1 MCRASNACAA
11 LPSLSAGVCVP
22 IRTCGV
28 TKDAKSLVNLEP
40 QRQILEHMSRE
51 LLDESLQS
59 LTGREDDD
67 ARMGR
72 FIVCELVNPQ
82 PEVRAIMFQMPNDW
96 TFDQL
101 IDACFVEVKTCRE
114 SSSRL

>member
-1 MCRASNACAA
+1 MP
-11 LPSLSAGVCVP
+11 L
-22 IRTCGV
+22 RTCGV
-28 TKDAKSLVNLEP
+28 TKDAKSLAHLEP

-51 LLDESLQS
+51 LLDDSF
-59 LTGREDDD
+59 

-72 FIVCELVNPQ
+72 FAVCELVNPQ

-96 TFDQL
+96 TCDQL
-101 IDACFVEVKTCRE
+101 IDACFVKVKTCRE